1 MPRYSKEHEQEFI
14 GKIKQV
20 LVVNPNATILS
31 IQKNLRNNNIELD
44 KDYINK
50 LLKKIR
56 GERAH
61 RYTNEAVGAAVA
73 KFEDYISYFNS
84 KLLKIEQATSNEM
97 VKIMAIRQFINQNKD
112 LLKMQLDVGVFEE
125 NNKNNGKEISN
136 IPEILRII
144 DNAERQKGS

>member
-1 MPRYSKEHEQEFI
+1 MARKNTKIHFVIETSTKELLIREAQMQE
-14 GKIKQV
+14 V
-20 LVVNPNATILS
+20 SLAELCR
-31 IQKNLRNNNIELD
+31 QK
-44 KDYINK
+44 
-50 LLKKIR
+50 LKR
-56 GERAH
+56 
-61 RYTNEAVGAAVA
+61 
-73 KFEDYISYFNS
+73 NS